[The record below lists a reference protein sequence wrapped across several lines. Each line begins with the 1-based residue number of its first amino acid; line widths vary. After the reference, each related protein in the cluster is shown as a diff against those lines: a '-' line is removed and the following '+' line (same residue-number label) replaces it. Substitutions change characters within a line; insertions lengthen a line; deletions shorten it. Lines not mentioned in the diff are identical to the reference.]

1 MRLRA
6 ALTSLLTAI
15 LLCVS
20 CSASTCAVNCE
31 LNSLRFAVHASNERG
46 SSVEKAVSDHCGHV
60 AGPREEQRIAEV
72 GQCIQIGQRCGS
84 RVCSHDQVDVVS
96 NSGYLFDQPEQ
107 SAAVIVRAVVDLCVH
122 ATARLPHHGVAD
134 SPPHAPPRHFDVLR
148 V

>member
-6 ALTSLLTAI
+6 ALTSLLTA
-15 LLCVS
+15 LMLCVS
-20 CSASTCAVNCE
+20 GSASTCALNCE
-31 LNSLRFAVHASNERG
+31 LSGLPSAVRASHEHR
-46 SSVEKAVSDHCGHV
+46 SSVEKAVPDHCGHV
-60 AGPREEQRIAEV
+60 AGSREEKRTTGV
-72 GQCIQIGQRCGS
+72 GQGTQVGQRCGS
-84 RVCSHDQVDVVS
+84 RVCRHDQVDVVS

-107 SAAVIVRAVVDLCVH
+107 SAAVIVRAVMDLCVH